1 MGNIFVVVFSVFYH
15 GQAVARE
22 LWASQAD
29 LEALTGA
36 PAKKPKESIRYV
48 DRCHLGNKQKRPWK
62 QPSYIFISSCL
73 FCGFSLHFACNLLFL
88 VSQNRNTR
96 VV

>member
-1 MGNIFVVVFSVFYH
+1 MFFSEFFQLDI

-48 DRCHLGNKQKRPWK
+48 VYC
-62 QPSYIFISSCL
+62 FVL
-73 FCGFSLHFACNLLFL
+73 FCGFSLHFACNLLFPRTET
-88 VSQNRNTR
+88 QEWFKI
-96 VV
+96 